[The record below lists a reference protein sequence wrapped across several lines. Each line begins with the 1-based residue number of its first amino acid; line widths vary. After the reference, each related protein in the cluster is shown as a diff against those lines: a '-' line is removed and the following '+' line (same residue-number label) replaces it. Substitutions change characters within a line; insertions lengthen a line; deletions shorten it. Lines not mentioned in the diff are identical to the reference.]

1 MIGGATADENQK
13 RMLSACRVG
22 YDARVVMKTLRF
34 LLAAAALLTVCGCAR
49 IRPPRGT
56 VPVARRLLAT
66 GYCRCGRC
74 CGWRRTW
81 YGRPVVASGRNK
93 GRRKRVGMTASGT
106 MARPGTIAADT
117 SLYPFGTVPRRECQ
131 GAAHRSVLPQSQ
143 RSPEMGPPIRKRE
156 DLAGK
161 PVAVEP
167 TPPACP
173 ADERRAADRG
183 SRAGER
189 LAAVRSYP

>member
-34 LLAAAALLTVCGCAR
+34 LLAAAALLMVCGCAR

-117 SLYPFGTVPRRECQ
+117 SLYPFGTV
-131 GAAHRSVLPQSQ
+131 
-143 RSPEMGPPIRKRE
+143 MY
-156 DLAGK
+156 
-161 PVAVEP
+161 VEGYGYSRV
-167 TPPACP
+167 
-173 ADERRAADRG
+173 EDRG
-183 SRAGER
+183 GSVKGQHIDLYFRSHKEALKWGRRYVNVKIWPASQSR
-189 LAAVRSYP
+189 